1 MAQHLKLIALLIFTL
16 SASYTSAQSLRKL
29 LERPYG
35 IIESKWEKDAQGA
48 TELNYYNEDYCDYYL
63 YRANDR
69 SYNLSNGKN
78 TIFKIEKNAQ
88 VDNPFKSASSYTFYR
103 GKFPKDFNIQTPYA
117 LPVKNNQK
125 TAWKTDPREPFKTLN
140 FHIKQGDTIYA
151 TRSGIACKTT
161 NPQQLLIYHELSHH
175 FVSQILGKRPPSWL
189 NEGLSEYFKHC
200 TIHKK
205 AVRHTFTEYEQ
216 GRVRTMYMLGE
227 VNLPTFLNSS
237 QGKFMKQQMT
247 DEQYSYILSHALVTF
262 WIESVP
268 REIFK
273 KFISV
278 LQNKNDPSTVSEQI
292 NLVYP
297 GGFQQFEKDL
307 KPSTN
312 NINLSIK

>member
-1 MAQHLKLIALLIFTL
+1 MRIFLLFFPVFFFCGLLHAQTVKVEYGGDPLPDKDRKKIEQFLQHEVDFYSQFGLPDTL
-16 SASYTSAQSLRKL
+16 SPQLYVFENRREAIDYLESINVSLPIKASGAYSPKLQKAVILGRENGRERSLA
-29 LERPYG
+29 
-35 IIESKWEKDAQGA
+35 I
-48 TELNYYNEDYCDYYL
+48 
-63 YRANDR
+63 
-69 SYNLSNGKN
+69 
-78 TIFKIEKNAQ
+78 
-88 VDNPFKSASSYTFYR
+88 
-103 GKFPKDFNIQTPYA
+103 
-117 LPVKNNQK
+117 
-125 TAWKTDPREPFKTLN
+125 
-140 FHIKQGDTIYA
+140 
-151 TRSGIACKTT
+151 
-161 NPQQLLIYHELSHH
+161 IYHELSHH

-189 NEGLSEYFKHC
+189 NEGLSEYFEHC

-297 GGFQQFEKDL
+297 GGFQQFEKDFEAAY
-307 KPSTN
+307 K
-312 NINLSIK
+312 